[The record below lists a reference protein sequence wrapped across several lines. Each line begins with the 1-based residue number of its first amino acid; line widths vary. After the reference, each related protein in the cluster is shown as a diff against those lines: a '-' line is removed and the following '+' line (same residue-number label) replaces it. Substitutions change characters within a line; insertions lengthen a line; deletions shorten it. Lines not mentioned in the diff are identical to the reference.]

1 MHPRIPTFPAAVAAK
16 AAAVAAA
23 VSLLL
28 SGTPLAGALAP
39 DTVPSY
45 YHAAGSRLES
55 LVSADKAFTIPAED
69 ICLTEEASGVTLA
82 EGPGPEGTSVPLLQI
97 GKGARLSFDVDCPA
111 AGGYILTLSY
121 IVTEE
126 STEDVSFSLK
136 IGGEYP
142 FSDSREITLPSVW
155 ADDSQD
161 YKLDRFNNEV
171 YPLPVHT
178 PAWQSKALNSSVYH
192 LDIPLVFPLKEG
204 VNRIDLEFGTVPCR
218 ISGISFGGYAA
229 PEPYA
234 SYAAGAASKES
245 GVTAETEP
253 ILLEGEKYTS
263 KSHSYIRGEKTRNYN
278 CTPYAPD
285 SSRINLLS
293 GYTWATPGNAVSYT
307 FRAEQSGVYYLA
319 LRYSQSEKTNMP
331 VFKNLYVDGRPL
343 FGEMQSYAF
352 PYTGSGIKTHTV
364 SVDGSPAGLYLEAGE
379 HTLTLES
386 SASPLYETFEQL
398 QDVVNEI
405 NRIALEVKKVTG
417 NKIDKNRDWKL
428 EEFLP
433 DIRSELYAIA
443 DQVNTAYAVISG
455 MASKQTISAVSDL
468 KVAAATLTRYAED
481 LEYFVNNISRFS
493 QGSGSVAERVSTL
506 MDGLLD
512 QPMDI
517 DQILLSPRADDL
529 EHHGTGFFEA
539 VWKQIQKLFYT
550 FVADYDTAG
559 QTSEEELNVWVGRS
573 TFHIEALR
581 ELADRRYTGGKVNFS
596 IMADEQKLIFAQSA
610 GTGPDVVLGTTTFR
624 PFDFALRGAL
634 YDLRQFPDFGSF
646 IRDFHSEML
655 VMFSIGDQC
664 FGLPETAN
672 FVVQF
677 YRKDILASL
686 GLEVPETWD
695 DVLAMLPVLSRY
707 GMSYNTYL
715 SNLESFKHF
724 GATMPFINQ
733 YGGKLYSED
742 GSRVELG
749 DPDTVAAFTLMTDLY
764 TRYSLPASIPNFYN
778 NFKKG
783 ISPIG
788 MSDISTYI
796 LLKNAAPEIKG
807 QWGIAPSVGVR
818 DENGDIN
825 RSQLSVMNG
834 CVLMQDSDKHEEGWD
849 FLKWWMS
856 EDTQVEYTREMY
868 LRNGPEYIWNT
879 ANLKALAKSTAFEPE
894 DLQIILEQID
904 QTVEVPR
911 NPAYFAVE
919 RELSNAWN
927 RVVYSGDT
935 PRASLDK
942 AILTCNRQ
950 IAQKLQEFGYMDDK
964 GNLIKEFK
972 VVTGEDVDRWK
983 EE

>member
-1 MHPRIPTFPAAVAAK
+1 MPQRSVIPPAAAKIAA
-16 AAAVAAA
+16 AAAVL
-23 VSLLL
+23 SLLL
-28 SGTPLAGALAP
+28 SGTPLAGALSPEAA
-39 DTVPSY
+39 PSY
-45 YHAAGSRLES
+45 YQSADIRLQS
-55 LVSADKAFTIPAED
+55 LVSADQAFTLSPQDLRLSED
-69 ICLTEEASGVTLA
+69 ASGVSLVDGN
-82 EGPGPEGTSVPLLQI
+82 GPDGKPASLLKI
-97 GKGARLSFDVDCPA
+97 EPGARLSFDVDGAA

-121 IVTEE
+121 LVTEE
-126 STEDVSFSLK
+126 STEDVSFSLQ
-136 IGGEYP
+136 IGGAYP
-142 FSDSREITLPSVW
+142 FSDSREITLPSLW
-155 ADDSQD
+155 KDESKE

-171 YPLPVHT
+171 YPLPVHA
-178 PAWQSKALNSSVYH
+178 PAWQSKALNSTVYN
-192 LDIPLVFPLKEG
+192 LEIPLIFPLEEG
-204 VNRIDLEFGTVPCR
+204 TNRIDMVFGTVPCL
-218 ISGISFGGYAA
+218 ISKIGFGTYAA
-229 PEPYA
+229 PA
-234 SYAAGAASKES
+234 SYEAYTAGNASKS
-245 GVTAETEP
+245 SAVTAETAP
-253 ILLEGEKYTS
+253 IVFQGEAYTS

-293 GYTWATPGNAVSYT
+293 GGTWADPGNAVTYD
-307 FRAEQSGVYYLA
+307 FHVEQSGVYYLA
-319 LRYSQSEKTNMP
+319 LRYNQSDKANMP
-331 VFKNLYVDGRPL
+331 VFKHMYIDGEIPFEDL
-343 FGEMQSYAF
+343 QSYAF
-352 PYTGSGIKTHTV
+352 PYTGLGMKTHTV
-364 SVDGSPAGLYLEAGE
+364 SVDGAPAGIYLEAGD

-386 SASPLYETFEQL
+386 TASPLFETFEQL
-398 QDVVNEI
+398 QEVVSEI

-433 DIRSELYAIA
+433 DIRSELTAIA
-443 DQVNTAYAVISG
+443 DKVGAAYAAVSG
-455 MASKQTISAVSDL
+455 MASKQNISAVSDL
-468 KVAAATLTRYAED
+468 KVAAATLRKYADD

-512 QPMDI
+512 QPMSI
-517 DQILLSPRADDL
+517 DEIVLSPRTEDL
-529 EHHGTGFFEA
+529 QHRSTGFFQSI
-539 VWKQIQKLFYT
+539 WKQVQKLAYT
-550 FVADYDTAG
+550 FIADYDTAG
-559 QTSEEELNVWVGRS
+559 QTSGEELNVWVGRS
-573 TFHIEALR
+573 TFHVEALR

-610 GTGPDVVLGTTTFR
+610 GSGPDVVLGTTTYR

-646 IRDFHSEML
+646 IQDFHSEML

-677 YRKDILASL
+677 YRKDILDSL

-707 GMSYNTYL
+707 GMSYNTFL

-733 YGGKLYSED
+733 YGGKLYSQD

-749 DPDTVAAFTLMTDLY
+749 DPDTVEAFTLMTDLY
-764 TRYSLPASIPNFYN
+764 TRYSLPVSIPNFYN

-834 CVLMQDSDKHEEGWD
+834 CVLMQDSDMHEEGWD

-856 EDTQVEYTREMY
+856 ADTQVEYTREMV

-894 DLQIILEQID
+894 DLQIILDQID

-927 RVVYSGDT
+927 RVVYNGDT

-950 IAQKLQEFGYMDDK
+950 IAQKLQEFGYMDAK
-964 GNLIKEFK
+964 GNLLRPFQ